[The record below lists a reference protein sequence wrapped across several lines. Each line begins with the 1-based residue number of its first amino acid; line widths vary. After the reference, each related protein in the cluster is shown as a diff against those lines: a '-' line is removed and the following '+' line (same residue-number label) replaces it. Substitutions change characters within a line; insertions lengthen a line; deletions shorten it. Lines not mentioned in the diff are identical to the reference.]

1 MTKQN
6 GNGSKVAVLV
16 IIALGILLALLLLQ
30 YADPIIATVVFIS
43 ALTLGAYVY
52 AGWERAW
59 AVGVIGSL
67 LLAFVIGA
75 TLVTAEGQWIAAG
88 LLALIPPLIAVWM
101 MFEAATQLLIVWRG
115 GDRQS
120 AGALMAGFFV
130 SGLGRLRSLLP
141 GPSQSF
147 FSIQVISKGAMTY
160 SRPPSKSIRMLGPGM
175 IIVDSG
181 NAVILEKNGQITR
194 VEGPG
199 FLKTEPYE
207 ILAAIVDLGLQKK
220 TLNATTDILTRD
232 GIPLQVTCTIL
243 FRIVCDEKALI
254 EKGKYCV
261 DPTNVHRAIL
271 WAADWMEQTE
281 LVARTVL
288 RDKIAERRLNEIIYQ
303 PRSKELGEAP
313 PSRAHLQEIIR
324 SEVDRQSRE
333 WGVEVVKFSID
344 EIHMPDAI
352 KQRMLDHWDIDWRY
366 IVELSKKVTDGEV
379 TRLDAI
385 TQRRVTEIKR
395 QTSEIEAMITAIEA
409 RAQADAHLLERRGLA
424 IAEAERFQRV
434 LGAIQ
439 QIAGRERMAE
449 LTHEMIRVLTSVN
462 DVQAVVRMLGLARR
476 PMLAGPDEGPPAEEV
491 QQPMLDQE
499 GGLGQ

>member
-6 GNGSKVAVLV
+6 GKGSTAAVLV
-16 IIALGILLALLLLQ
+16 IVSLGIVLALILLQ
-30 YADPIIATVVFIS
+30 YADPIIAIVVFMS
-43 ALTLGAYVY
+43 ALTLGAYIY
-52 AGWERAW
+52 GGWERAW
-59 AVGVIGSL
+59 AVGLIGSL
-67 LLAFVIGA
+67 AVAFVIGA
-75 TLVTAEGQWIAAG
+75 ALVTAEGQWIAAG
-88 LLALIPPLIAVWM
+88 ILAVIPPLIAAWM
-101 MFEAATQLLIVWRG
+101 MFQAATQLLIVWRG

-120 AGALMAGFFV
+120 AGGLMAGFFV

-147 FSIQVISKGAMTY
+147 FSIQVISNGVVTY

-175 IIVDSG
+175 VIVDSG
-181 NAVILEKNGQITR
+181 NAVVLERNGQITR
-194 VEGPG
+194 VKGPG
-199 FLKTEPYE
+199 FIRTDPYE
-207 ILAAIVDLGLQKK
+207 ILTAIVDLSLQKK
-220 TLNATTDILTRD
+220 TLAATADILTRD
-232 GIPLQVTCTIL
+232 GIPLQITWTIL
-243 FRIVCDEKALI
+243 YRIICDEKALI
-254 EKGKYCV
+254 DEAKYCI
-261 DPTNVHRAIL
+261 DEKAIRRAVL
-271 WAADWMEQTE
+271 WAADWKEQTE

-288 RDKIAERRLNEIIYQ
+288 RDSIAERHLNEIIYQ
-303 PRSKELGEAP
+303 PHIEDANHLPR
-313 PSRAHLQEIIR
+313 SRAHLQETIR
-324 SEVDRQSRE
+324 EEVDRQSRE
-333 WGVEVVKFSID
+333 WGVEVVKFSVD
-344 EIHMPDAI
+344 EIHVPEAV

-476 PMLAGPDEGPPAEEV
+476 PMLTGPDEGPPAEDA

-499 GGLGQ
+499 GGSGQ